1 MELSDKLVAA
11 AMKNLEKLLI
21 SKGLTAES
29 LISKFDIDGDGLIN
43 LDEFDK
49 GLTRLTGSP
58 APRSYL
64 RPIFSAI
71 DIDGNGTLSQNELMS
86 LLGVENKTIAST
98 NSLVISDHPNDKYN
112 GKYVLQSS
120 NINNKS
126 WYMNSN
132 NCRLYFYNAND
143 GGAPSWSL
151 DNREQNGA
159 YDWYD
164 GGWTRVPADQNIPL
178 GVRRFVG
185 AGKITI
191 SESSD
196 ETITNDEISDSPIK
210 GVLQD
215 SSIQL
220 SDESKPESI
229 TDLAEKWSDEF
240 EQMIESPSSPEMID
254 SIFQDVNVKF
264 EEEVSQLPIYTQAP
278 IRAIW
283 KIKSDSAV
291 TVAKTKLYSDNAK
304 IVTGLGVTGVA
315 LGTALNVK
323 LEESLPPIESEKPE
337 TSQDWHNDHH
347 VEAPDRVERVSQ
359 MSSEEWGRTH
369 DVDAPDRVEL
379 PDRVTVGA
387 PISSFDSNVEVQK
400 QEIEPVVLDK
410 SVTEISSPIIN
421 ESSLSLDEI
430 FEKMNGARFLNEQ
443 RELISSFK
451 GQILDLSFRVSS
463 VDRTFGIGISEEY
476 KNGNTLFS
484 TSNSHEIEVRVKKEF
499 DTSNIL
505 SGTDMNSSVS
515 VIDWN
520 GIRKRLVV
528 NLY

>member
-71 DIDGNGTLSQNELMS
+71 DIDGNGTLSRNELMS
-86 LLGVENKTIAST
+86 LLGIENKTTDST

-126 WYMNSN
+126 WYLNSN

-196 ETITNDEISDSPIK
+196 ETVTNDEISD
-210 GVLQD
+210 
-215 SSIQL
+215 
-220 SDESKPESI
+220 ESKPQSI
-229 TDLAEKWSDEF
+229 TDIAEKWSDEF

-254 SIFQDVNVKF
+254 SIFQDVNLKF
-264 EEEVSQLPIYTQAP
+264 EEEVSQFPLYAQAP
-278 IRAIW
+278 VRAIW

-304 IVTGLGVTGVA
+304 IATGLGVTGVA
-315 LGTALNVK
+315 LGTALNMK
-323 LEESLPPIESEKPE
+323 LDEEKSTTPLDPGLEESLPPIESEKPE

-359 MSSEEWGRTH
+359 MSSEEWERTH
-369 DVDAPDRVEL
+369 HVEAPDRVEL
-379 PDRVTVGA
+379 PDRVTVGE

-400 QEIEPVVLDK
+400 QEIEPVTLDK

-421 ESSLSLDEI
+421 EPSLSLDEI
-430 FEKMNGARFLNEQ
+430 VEKMNGAKFLNEQ

-476 KNGNTLFS
+476 KRGNTLFA

>member
-71 DIDGNGTLSQNELMS
+71 DIDGNGNLSQNELMS
-86 LLGVENKTIAST
+86 LLGIENKTTAST

-120 NINNKS
+120 NINDKS

-132 NCRLYFYNAND
+132 NCRLYFYNASD

-191 SESSD
+191 TESSD
-196 ETITNDEISDSPIK
+196 ETVTNDEISDSPIK
-210 GVLQD
+210 GVTQD

-220 SDESKPESI
+220 SNESKPESI

-254 SIFQDVNVKF
+254 SIFQGVNVKF
-264 EEEVSQLPIYTQAP
+264 EEEVSQLPIYAQAP
-278 IRAIW
+278 VRAIW

-304 IVTGLGVTGVA
+304 IATGLGVTGVA

-323 LEESLPPIESEKPE
+323 LDEKKSTTPLDPGLEESLPPIESEKSE

-347 VEAPDRVERVSQ
+347 VEAPDRVE
-359 MSSEEWGRTH
+359 
-369 DVDAPDRVEL
+369 L
-379 PDRVTVGA
+379 PDRVTVGE

-400 QEIEPVVLDK
+400 QEIEPVILDK
-410 SVTEISSPIIN
+410 SVTEISSPIIK
-421 ESSLSLDEI
+421 ESSLSLNEI
-430 FEKMNGARFLNEQ
+430 VEEMNGARFLNEQ

-451 GQILDLSFRVSS
+451 GQILDLSFRVNS